1 MPNRWS
7 ALMPKTRVRALS
19 FCSLA
24 ILVAMATNP
33 ARADDPRAGKEG
45 PANRLA
51 KETSP
56 YLRLHAHNPIDW
68 YPWGPEAFAKAK
80 AENKPIFLSV
90 GYSACY
96 WCHVMERESFSNPE
110 IARLLNARFV
120 SIKVDREERPD
131 VDQIYMTALQV
142 FGNGGWPMS
151 MFLTPEGL
159 PFFGGT
165 YFPPTDRDGN
175 EGFPGLLKRV
185 GDAWRDQRK
194 EIERDATRLS
204 DMVKRSLAGSAL
216 RGTMPLSRL
225 LAQGGVD
232 ALSEQFDPDY
242 GGFGFN
248 PENPR
253 RPKFPEPV
261 NLVFLL
267 DQHRRTA
274 SKAEKPKPPGE
285 PAGPL
290 EMVLETIDHMARGGI
305 RDQLAGG
312 YHRYATSRYWI
323 VPHFE
328 KMLYDNAQ
336 LATTHLLAFEATG
349 DPRWRAEA
357 EATFAFIERSMTSPE
372 GAFYSSID
380 AETRGEEG
388 EYYVWTREQVAEAI
402 GDGPDA
408 DMFSQVYG
416 LKRDPNFEKNRY
428 VLLEPR
434 SRADQAG
441 SLKTTPEALEAKLGP
456 LRAKLLAARDQRPAP
471 RRDDKILTA
480 WNGLMIAAYADGYR
494 VLKVDRYR
502 LAAEKGADFLL
513 KNLRTSEGKLLR
525 TYCDGRAKLPAYLED
540 YAFLAHGL
548 LRLHAATGDSQRL
561 QQARELTDK
570 MVDGFLDKR
579 GGGFFFTA
587 DDHESLIARS
597 KDPVDNVLPS
607 GNSVA
612 IRNLVALGK
621 LTGEKRYLD
630 IAGQAL
636 NAFSATMLRSPASVP
651 LMLVGLSEYLDAR
664 PGPDAP
670 LAEDSVAKP
679 LDSSKYVT
687 ATGKVVESKGQPIS
701 AGTEIQVAI
710 DIKIADGWHIY
721 ANPTGIDEIPPTK
734 LTLEAE
740 AGSATMLDSV
750 TYPEGVAKILAST
763 SKAKVSLHE
772 GTITLLAKVKLDPK
786 LKPGPHALV
795 FNLYCQACND
805 KSCMSPA
812 KLSVKVPFEAGSP
825 RAGRE

>member
-1 MPNRWS
+1 MPESKQQTLYGWGH
-7 ALMPKTRVRALS
+7 AP
-19 FCSLA
+19 LA
-24 ILVAMATNP
+24 ECRTWRPEKQRELAHFMNQ
-33 ARADDPRAGKEG
+33 EG
-45 PANRLA
+45 PVLARGLGRSYGDSSLQPNGVILTERLNHLIDFDSNRGMVRVQAGVTL
-51 KETSP
+51 KELMDITIP
-56 YLRLHAHNPIDW
+56 RGWIPAAIPGTCHVTL
-68 YPWGPEAFAKAK
+68 GGAFACNVHGKNQYREGDF
-80 AENKPIFLSV
+80 AEHVQSIRLLLPSGESVDCSTTHNREIFWTTAGGMGMTGIIEELTLKLKPISSSSLSSTTYSVETLEDMIGAFEEYRDSSDYMV
-90 GYSACY
+90 G
-96 WCHVMERESFSNPE
+96 W
-110 IARLLNARFV
+110 
-120 SIKVDREERPD
+120 
-131 VDQIYMTALQV
+131 
-142 FGNGGWPMS
+142 
-151 MFLTPEGL
+151 
-159 PFFGGT
+159 
-165 YFPPTDRDGN
+165 
-175 EGFPGLLKRV
+175 
-185 GDAWRDQRK
+185 
-194 EIERDATRLS
+194 
-204 DMVKRSLAGSAL
+204 
-216 RGTMPLSRL
+216 
-225 LAQGGVD
+225 
-232 ALSEQFDPDY
+232 
-242 GGFGFN
+242 
-248 PENPR
+248 
-253 RPKFPEPV
+253 
-261 NLVFLL
+261 
-267 DQHRRTA
+267 
-274 SKAEKPKPPGE
+274 
-285 PAGPL
+285 
-290 EMVLETIDHMARGGI
+290 IDHMARGGI